1 MNYPVPNHLIRYLNA
16 YKTCVNL
23 CQTFTRQNLTFPH
36 ILTIMN
42 IANNFYFSLM
52 SNQTPYSK
60 KKNNDKSPWFETL
73 EICLQPSTNS
83 TVSNVLYRPI
93 TDPSDD
99 RIFVVTN
106 KNVDG
111 YVKPPKN
118 WKFEEE
124 IRKHNEKDSKKLRK
138 LTTADLE
145 AIGVV

>member
-1 MNYPVPNHLIRYLNA
+1 
-16 YKTCVNL
+16 
-23 CQTFTRQNLTFPH
+23 
-36 ILTIMN
+36 
-42 IANNFYFSLM
+42 M

-124 IRKHNEKDSKKLRK
+124 IRKHNEVNYIFESF
-138 LTTADLE
+138 
-145 AIGVV
+145 AIKQ